1 MYSNPRLRCMLYRSV
16 LRSRQSSWDATGLTE
31 PSTSEN
37 PANVLIDYNKLCD
50 AIYITDWI

>member
-1 MYSNPRLRCMLYRSV
+1 MYSNPSLCCALFRSV